1 MKVLDLFSAAAGG
14 WSLGL
19 HRAGFQT
26 VAACEWIDWR
36 RTLYA
41 ENNPGVLIYDDVR
54 TLTAD
59 RLRADLGALP
69 DIVVGSPPCQDI
81 SSANTKGKGVDG
93 ERSGLFFE
101 AVRIIGEVRPRW
113 FALENSDRV
122 RTRGYDRIAAALE
135 THDYDCWPLV
145 VGVGNAGG
153 SHQRKRSWIIGM
165 DAHAPSSQGRPS
177 GQSRLDADTDGAEQ
191 QIGRSGVGRRRFSGA
206 EAGRGTGHPVGANA
220 DRGELRVE
228 CGSGAGW
235 EEDGKEAIVA
245 GLARVFRGPVGST
258 DLGRHLRAYDG
269 LSGRMAEQC
278 REAYGD
284 AVSPQITEA
293 IGRAILRT
301 EAALAALHAPA
312 NDPSPLAKDT
322 AA

>member
-1 MKVLDLFSAAAGG
+1 MLRVLDLFSAAAGG

-26 VAACEWIDWR
+26 VAACEAVAWR
-36 RTLYA
+36 RALYSQ
-41 ENNPGVLIYDDVR
+41 NNPGVLIYNDVC

-59 RLRADLGALP
+59 RLVRDLGFLP

-93 ERSGLFFE
+93 EKSGLFFE

-122 RTRGYDRIAAALE
+122 RTRGYDQIAAALE
-135 THDYDCWPLV
+135 AHNYNCWPLV

-153 SHQRKRSWIIGM
+153 SHQRKRAWIIGL
-165 DAHAPSSQGRPS
+165 DANASFSQGRTA
-177 GQSRLDADTDGAEQ
+177 GQSRMDADTDRTDG
-191 QIGRSGVGRRRFSGA
+191 QIPGPDWRGWCGSA
-206 EAGRGTGHPVGANA
+206 EAGRGTGHPLGSDA
-220 DRGELRVE
+220 DCGELRVE
-228 CGSGAGW
+228 CGPGSGW
-235 EEDGKEAIVA
+235 ETNGKEAVVA
-245 GLARVFRGPVGST
+245 GLSRVFRGPVGSP
-258 DLGRHLRAYDG
+258 DLGSHLRAYDG
-269 LSGRMAEQC
+269 LPGRLAEQC

-301 EAALAALHAPA
+301 EQALAAVYAR
-312 NDPSPLAKDT
+312 T